1 MIDLNKISK
10 TNVPKKPL
18 VVVYGSE
25 GIGKSTFGAMATDP
39 IFILTEDGLGDI
51 DVTAIPQDDNG
62 KPRAARSYEEVMD
75 CIQTLATTDH
85 NYKTV
90 VLDSLDWFQPLV
102 WKATCKRLKA
112 KSIEDP
118 GYGRG
123 YVECMTEWQEF
134 LDAVTYLRD
143 VKDIM
148 VILIAHSAVVK
159 IEDPLC
165 SAYDKNCLKLQ
176 KLAAAK
182 IVEWGDVV
190 GFCSL
195 TTLTRSEKAG
205 FDKTR
210 NIAVSTGER
219 ILHVAPTAGYVAK
232 KRYRNM
238 PDEMPLDYTEF
249 EKYIP
254 GGRKEKKE
262 E

>member
-1 MIDLNKISK
+1 VIDLNKISK
-10 TNVPKKPL
+10 KNAPKIPL
-18 VVVYGSE
+18 VVIYGPE
-25 GIGKSTFGAMATDP
+25 GIGKSTFGSMAKDS
-39 IFILTEDGLGDI
+39 ILILTEDGLGDI
-51 DVTAIPQDDNG
+51 DATAIPQDENG

-75 CIQTLATTDH
+75 CIQILATTDH
-85 NYKTV
+85 DYKTV
-90 VLDSLDWFQPLV
+90 VIDTLDWFQPLV
-102 WKATCKRLKA
+102 WKATCKRLNA

-123 YVECMTEWQEF
+123 YVECMTEWQDF
-134 LDAVTYLRD
+134 LDALTYLRD
-143 VKDIM
+143 TKGMM
-148 VILIAHSAVVK
+148 VILVAHSAVVK

-165 SAYDKNCLKLQ
+165 SAYDKNTLKLQ

-210 NIAVSTGER
+210 NIAVSTGQR
-219 ILHVAPTAGYVAK
+219 VLHVAPTAGYVAK

-254 GGRKEKKE
+254 GGSVKKE